1 VRRINQAKA
10 LFAFIVA
17 TTCAMSAL
25 AATQDRGVVIESEQ
39 NHLLSRRV
47 PHGDTVGT
55 FDSLASLLYAV
66 NDIAIHTEDQTIN
79 AVALESAFADFY
91 SPTLRELLNSIA
103 WQTGSSWKYQA
114 ETGYWVFAKPAAG
127 DPYTLIVPD
136 TWTKNKRSTY
146 VSYRPSNYPV
156 GLDVY
161 WLGSY
166 SDPDSNKEREL
177 WTRVRNAAAVW
188 FGSKFKSDVS
198 VNDMRKTTVAGVD
211 ALYFESPTPRANVT
225 WRQWAVVDGGRAF
238 VIVSTLPNADGRLLS
253 DVESMVKSFRTA
265 P

>member
-1 VRRINQAKA
+1 MIEAKA
-10 LFAFIVA
+10 LLAFFVA
-17 TTCAMSAL
+17 TTCAVSAL
-25 AATQDRGVVIESEQ
+25 AGTQDREVTTEAEQ

-47 PHGDTVGT
+47 PHGDTIGT

-66 NDIAIHTEDQTIN
+66 NDIAVHTEDRAVN
-79 AVALESAFADFY
+79 AVVLESAFADFY
-91 SPTLRELLNSIA
+91 SPTLRELLDSIA
-103 WQTGSSWKYQA
+103 WQTGSSWKYQP
-114 ETGYWVFAKPAAG
+114 ETRYWVFAKPAAG
-127 DPYTLIVPD
+127 DPYTLSVPD
-136 TWTKNKRSTY
+136 GWTKNKRSTY
-146 VSYRPSNYPV
+146 VSYRPSNFPV

-177 WTRVRNAAAVW
+177 WTRVRDAAAIW

-198 VNDMRKTTVAGVD
+198 VNEMRKTTVADVD
-211 ALYFESPTPRANVT
+211 ALYFESPAPRPNVI
-225 WRQWAVVDGGRAF
+225 WRQWALVHDGKAF
-238 VIVSTLPNADGRLLS
+238 VIVSSLPNSEKQLLT